1 MPIAQSSSRNQ
12 TGSTKSSKQHKTSMS
27 ESVEETRQQVIEQ
40 PTNTGTKTP
49 PEQPE
54 FIKQT
59 LIIIEKKVRNLDKRR
74 IKLEEYKENARKG
87 ATLNEDQ
94 LSAVAKYDEVLRTLE
109 LTKEMEKSFIGLAND
124 AMKQQKKQMKKEQ
137 MEREEQLKE
146 KLKETHRYYSLLEN
160 FGDETIRSHFMTESL
175 LTEAELTFL
184 DEFSKLVEPCT
195 PGSRLE
201 SASAEFADHFT
212 CVVEG
217 KNKPVQGLSSHI
229 TYSELKKLFERLLAA
244 SYWTSEPKQVVAEPV
259 AEQVPE
265 TVDESANTTEQTLN
279 QAVESLQL
287 EQQQQQAVQQNEQGS
302 YQNVDDYVIVTQ
314 SECAESLCH
323 SKSPSLQPGQQV
335 TEQQMYDQMQSK
347 TFFSTLNQPAEQR
360 QNINEFISNCETN
373 GTVNFFQDSE
383 LSRQQQEQQQ
393 QQNEMNF
400 QQQNNQF
407 NQQSDNKDQGFRQ
420 RGGNQNNR
428 GGPYKGPRNDRQ
440 NGERGPQGP
449 RGPRQNNGYRG
460 GANQGPRTDRP
471 SGERGPQGNRGPR
484 PNNGHRGNYPQQ
496 PRGNFSQQDMG
507 HQQSQMA

>member
-12 TGSTKSSKQHKTSMS
+12 TGSTKSTKPVKQQKNSMS
-27 ESVEETRQQVIEQ
+27 ESVEDSKQQVLEQ

-74 IKLEEYKENARKG
+74 IKLEEYQENARKG
-87 ATLNEDQ
+87 AILNEDQ
-94 LSAVAKYDEVLRTLE
+94 LLAVSKYDEVLRTLE
-109 LTKEMEKSFIGLAND
+109 LTREMEKQFIGLAND

-160 FGDETIRSHFMTESL
+160 FSDQSIRSHFMTESL
-175 LTEAELTFL
+175 VTESELTVL

-195 PGSRLE
+195 PGSRLD
-201 SASAEFADHFT
+201 SASTEFADHFT
-212 CVVEG
+212 ATVEG
-217 KNKPVQGLSSHI
+217 KNKPVQGLSTAV

-244 SYWTSEPKQVVAEPV
+244 PYWTSEPRELVAEPV

-265 TVDESANTTEQTLN
+265 TVVESANTTEQTLN
-279 QAVESLQL
+279 QAVENLQL
-287 EQQQQQAVQQNEQGS
+287 EQQQQQHQQAVQQNEQGS
-302 YQNVDDYVIVTQ
+302 YQNVEDYVIVTQ

-347 TFFSTLNQPAEQR
+347 TFFSTLDQPEQR
-360 QNINEFISNCETN
+360 QNINEFISNCEN
-373 GTVNFFQDSE
+373 SGTVNFFQDSE
-383 LSRQQQEQQQ
+383 LTRQQQEQQQ
-393 QQNEMNF
+393 QF
-400 QQQNNQF
+400 QQQQDTQF
-407 NQQSDNKDQGFRQ
+407 NQQGENKDQGFRQ
-420 RGGNQNNR
+420 RGGHQNNR

-440 NGERGPQGP
+440 NGERGP

-460 GANQGPRTDRP
+460 GANQGPRNDRQ
-471 SGERGPQGNRGPR
+471 SGERGPQGPRGPR

-496 PRGNFSQQDMG
+496 PRGNFNQQDMG